1 MLGCATPLR
10 DCIPLGCCLVSV
22 RAIVAATVLPLQ
34 GWRLRRPSPRSAY
47 TYTPSGASPA
57 ESAHALKQSVPL
69 AAAKSPAHGTFW
81 PWGRQSRPHPS
92 LRAEACALPRHP
104 QPIRVASLR
113 RGIPLLA
120 TLAPRRVCREPV
132 ARRRP
137 AFGLRPRLPTPTQ
150 QAVAFL
156 FAPPAR
162 SRLMAE
168 PLSSLA
174 GPSLPYWR
182 CCGALPIREQG
193 VNCGR
198 RRAAGGAR
206 EDGADRRPPRWFRL
220 LRRFPQRGLACL
232 AILTYAW
239 RTLRFRY
246 GRLGRAARQPTPRC
260 HTADFHL
267 PQCASRYF
275 TLVLQGCDN
284 FHA

>member
-1 MLGCATPLR
+1 MPCQ
-10 DCIPLGCCLVSV
+10 
-22 RAIVAATVLPLQ
+22 RAGDFPATVLPLQ

-168 PLSSLA
+168 PLSLLA
-174 GPSLPYWR
+174 SPSWPSRR
-182 CCGALPIREQG
+182 CCGASPKGGKLEL
-193 VNCGR
+193 
-198 RRAAGGAR
+198 RAAERRGGAN
-206 EDGADRRPPRWFRL
+206 EKRRTRS
-220 LRRFPQRGLACL
+220 RRQG
-232 AILTYAW
+232 I
-239 RTLRFRY
+239 
-246 GRLGRAARQPTPRC
+246 ARSQ
-260 HTADFHL
+260 
-267 PQCASRYF
+267 
-275 TLVLQGCDN
+275 
-284 FHA
+284 